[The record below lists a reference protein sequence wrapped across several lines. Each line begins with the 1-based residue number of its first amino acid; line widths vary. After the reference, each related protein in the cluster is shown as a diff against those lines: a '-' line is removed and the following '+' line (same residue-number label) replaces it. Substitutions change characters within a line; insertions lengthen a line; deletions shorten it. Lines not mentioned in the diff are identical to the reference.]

1 MATLNKMKNENA
13 SILLADGRTSI
24 GMSEINGLNG
34 LKCRDL
40 RGTIGEMMK
49 CLVSVL
55 FDLLK

>member
-1 MATLNKMKNENA
+1 MKKENA